1 MNNWLRAEPPWV
13 HHALMGARRAAL
25 LWVLAACGPV
35 LIALLFVELAMFH
48 GVSAFDAA
56 DFENTWPNVVFG
68 VMLPPLGALI
78 LTRLPRHPIGWV
90 FLVCGLAS
98 AVTLAVYPYAHEGLA
113 HGWPGA
119 LAAAWVSEWIWGLG
133 LIPLVTVG
141 VLLFP
146 DGRPPGPRWRLLL
159 IGDLAAVLLVFLA
172 NAFHPGQLVN
182 HPAATNPL
190 GIPLPQAVFVVLQT
204 TGMVLFLVGFVGG
217 VVAAALRWRRAQGVE
232 RTQLAWFAFAI
243 AALAVALFVR
253 WPGALNRVVLVIV
266 VPLLP
271 LSVAVAIL
279 RGHLYG
285 IEVAVRRSLVYAT
298 LTAVLVT
305 AYAAVVA
312 ALGVLF
318 QHRAGSAAALVATA
332 LVAIAFAP
340 VRDRA
345 QQGVDRLLYGEG
357 RDPYAVLS
365 GVGRRLEQPVDDPE
379 SVLADMA
386 AAVADSLRLPYVR
399 IELGDDVVTASEV
412 GTVSADLHPVPLTYR
427 GETVGRLLAAPRSQ
441 RDPFRPADL
450 RLLDDLG
457 RQIGVAVHATRLAHD
472 LQRSREGL
480 VAMREEERRR
490 IRRDLHDGL
499 GPALAGVALG
509 LDAVHRMASPQA
521 EAAAELAD
529 QLKVEVQQSLAD
541 VRRLVEDLRPPDLDQ
556 LGLVGALRH
565 QAGKVTERDPG
576 LEVEVEVDGEELPQL
591 PAAVEVAAY
600 RIATEALTNVGRHA
614 AARTC
619 RIALSMHDKDRLLV
633 EIEDD
638 GVGLGR
644 GRPGG
649 VGLTAMRERAT
660 ELGGSLLVCGREHG
674 GTLVTARIPVSGP

>member
-1 MNNWLRAEPPWV
+1 MRVRRTGLLWLLAWCGP
-13 HHALMGARRAAL
+13 AL
-25 LWVLAACGPV
+25 LVLF
-35 LIALLFVELAMFH
+35 ALELALVPEAH
-48 GVSAFDAA
+48 PFDAA
-56 DFENTWPNVVFG
+56 DVENTYPNLVFG
-68 VMLPPLGALI
+68 SIVPLLGALI
-78 LTRLPRHPIGWV
+78 LSRLPRHPLGWV
-90 FLVCGLAS
+90 FLLCGLAS
-98 AVTLAVYPYAHEGLA
+98 AVTLAVFPYADEGLA
-113 HGWPGA
+113 HGLPGA

-146 DGRPPGPRWRLLL
+146 DGRPPTPRWRWLLVS
-159 IGDLAAVLLVFLA
+159 DLGAVALVFLA
-172 NAFHPGQLVN
+172 NAFHPGKLEN

-190 GIPLPQAVFVVLQT
+190 GVPLPRDAFVVLGT
-204 TGMVLFLVGFVGG
+204 AGMVLFVVGFIGG
-217 VVAAALRWRRAQGVE
+217 VFSAILRWRRASGSE
-232 RTQLAWFAFAI
+232 RTQLAWFAFSIALLAI
-243 AALAVALFVR
+243 ALFVP
-253 WPGALNRVVLVIV
+253 WPSGLRTVTLVIA

-271 LSVAVAIL
+271 LSVAAAIL

-312 ALGVLF
+312 AVGLFF
-318 QHRAGSAAALVATA
+318 QHGSGPAAALVATA
-332 LVAIAFAP
+332 LVAVAFAP
-340 VRDRA
+340 VRERA
-345 QQGVDRLLYGEG
+345 QGGVDRLLYGEG
-357 RDPYAVLS
+357 RDPYAVLT
-365 GVGRRLEQPVDDPE
+365 GLGRQLDSTSPDTSDDTLTE
-379 SVLADMA
+379 IA
-386 AAVADSLRLPYVR
+386 ATVARSMRLPYVR
-399 IELGDDVVTASEV
+399 VDVRRAGESERSAEHGTLPLGELTAVE
-412 GTVSADLHPVPLTYR
+412 LTYR
-427 GETVGRLLAAPRSQ
+427 EQPVGRLLVAPRTA

-457 RQIGVAVHATRLAHD
+457 HQIGVAAHAMLLTGD
-472 LQRSREGL
+472 LQRSREEL
-480 VAMREEERRR
+480 VTMREEERRR

-509 LDAVHRMASPQA
+509 LDAVQRLASPYAQS
-521 EAAAELAD
+521 AAELAD

-576 LEVEVEVDGEELPQL
+576 LEVDVDGEDLPQL

-614 AARTC
+614 SARSC
-619 RIALSMHDKDRLLV
+619 RILLV
-633 EIEDD
+633 MDDPARLRLEIEDD
-638 GVGLGR
+638 GVGVLG

-649 VGLTAMRERAT
+649 IGLTAMRERAT
-660 ELGGSLLVCGREHG
+660 ELGGSLRVCRRDQG
-674 GTLVTARIPVSGP
+674 GTLVTARIPVGGS

>member
-1 MNNWLRAEPPWV
+1 
-13 HHALMGARRAAL
+13 MGVRRSWL
-25 LWVLAACGPV
+25 LWLLAGCGPMLLV
-35 LIALLFVELAMFH
+35 LFAIELALAPDLHPF
-48 GVSAFDAA
+48 GAA
-56 DFENTWPNVVFG
+56 DFENTYPNVVFG
-68 VMLPPLGALI
+68 SVVPLLGALI
-78 LTRLPRHPIGWV
+78 LTRVPRHPIGWI

-98 AVTLAVYPYAHEGLA
+98 AVTLAVYPYADAGLE
-113 HGWPGA
+113 HDLPGA
-119 LAAAWVSEWIWGLG
+119 LAAAWVSEWVWGLG
-133 LIPLVTVG
+133 LIPLVTLG

-146 DGRPPGPRWRLLL
+146 DGRLPTPRWRWLLTT
-159 IGDLAAVLLVFLA
+159 DLASVLLVFLA
-172 NAFHPGQLVN
+172 NAFHPGAFEN
-182 HPAATNPL
+182 HPAATNPF
-190 GIPLPQAVFVVLQT
+190 GVPLPDGVFAVLAT
-204 TGMVLFLVGFVGG
+204 AGMVLFVVGFLGG
-217 VVAAALRWRRAQGVE
+217 VASAVVRWRRARGPE
-232 RTQLAWFAFAI
+232 RTQLAWVAFAV
-243 AALAVALFVR
+243 AALAIALFVP
-253 WPGALNRVVLVIV
+253 WPEGLRTAVVVIA

-271 LSVAVAIL
+271 MSVAAAIL
-279 RGHLYG
+279 RGHLYE
-285 IEVAVRRSLVYAT
+285 IEVVVRRSLVYVT
-298 LTAVLVT
+298 LSVVLVLG
-305 AYAAVVA
+305 YATVVA
-312 ALGVLF
+312 ALDALLSG
-318 QHRAGSAAALVATA
+318 RAGPVVALVATA
-332 LVAIAFAP
+332 LVAVAFAP
-340 VRDRA
+340 VRHRA

-365 GVGRRLEQPVDDPE
+365 GVGRRLEQPIGDPE

-386 AAVADSLRLPYVR
+386 AAVADSLRLPFVQ
-399 IELGDDVVTASEV
+399 IEVAGDGPTASV
-412 GTVSADLHPVPLTYR
+412 GEPSAELHEVPLTFR
-427 GETVGRLLAAPRSQ
+427 GEVVGGLLAAPRSP

-509 LDAVHRMASPQA
+509 LDAVHRMARPDN
-521 EAAAELAD
+521 EAVAELAD

-576 LEVEVEVDGEELPQL
+576 LEVEVAGEDLPQL

-614 AARTC
+614 AARSC
-619 RIALSMHDKDRLLV
+619 RILLAMDDPARLRV

-638 GVGLGR
+638 GVGLR
-644 GRPGG
+644 QGRPAG
-649 VGLTAMRERAT
+649 VGLVAMRERAT
-660 ELGGSLLVCGREHG
+660 ELGGSFRVGHREQG
-674 GTLVTARIPVSGP
+674 GTVVTARLPVGAP